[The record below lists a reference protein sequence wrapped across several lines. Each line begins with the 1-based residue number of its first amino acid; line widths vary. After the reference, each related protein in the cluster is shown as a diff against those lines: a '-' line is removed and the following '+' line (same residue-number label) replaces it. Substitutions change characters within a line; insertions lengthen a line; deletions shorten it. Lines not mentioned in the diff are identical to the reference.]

1 MAFLCRDRIGF
12 ELRQEE
18 SMSPVFENVSTSAVD
33 YAEAVRQPLEAER
46 SALLVVDIQERLLPP
61 IFQKDQLVRNSK
73 LLIRAAGILKI
84 PAVLSTQ
91 YAKGLGKTVP
101 ELASLLPE
109 TEAIDKD
116 RFSCFGSEVFCTLLK
131 RLPGN
136 RNTLLLCG
144 MESHICV
151 MQTALAALREGYLVH
166 VASDAISSRTEWNWK
181 IGLERMRAAGAVISS
196 TEMMIYELM
205 RSSSSPAFKDMLTH
219 LKG

>member
-1 MAFLCRDRIGF
+1 MPIT
-12 ELRQEE
+12 
-18 SMSPVFENVSTSAVD
+18 FENAAAD
-33 YAEAVRQPLEAER
+33 YTEIARRPLLPEQC
-46 SALLVVDIQERLLPP
+46 ALLVVDIQEKLLPP
-61 IFQKDQLVRNSK
+61 IFRKEQLVRNAK
-73 LLIRAAGILKI
+73 LLIHAAGVLKI
-84 PAVLSTQ
+84 PSLISTQ

-101 ELASLLPE
+101 EIASLLPE

-116 RFSCFGSEVFCTLLK
+116 QFSCFGSDVFCTLLK

-151 MQTALAALREGYLVH
+151 AQTALAALREGYLVH
-166 VASDAISSRTEWNWK
+166 VASDAVSSRTEWNWK

-196 TEMMIYELM
+196 AEMMIYELM
-205 RSSSSPAFKDMLTH
+205 RSSSSAAFKEMLPH